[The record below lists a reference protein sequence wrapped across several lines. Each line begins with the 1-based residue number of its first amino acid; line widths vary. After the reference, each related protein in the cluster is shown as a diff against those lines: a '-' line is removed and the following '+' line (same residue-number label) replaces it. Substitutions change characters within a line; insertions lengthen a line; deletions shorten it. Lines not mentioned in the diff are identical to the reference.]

1 VEESNE
7 ENISHIEHSVVA
19 LILSVVNATLAAAR
33 VEAWEGRN
41 PGSIGVLLSSP
52 RWEGWLLRY
61 LELSG
66 VGRLV
71 EGGIEEDE
79 AHAAR
84 MDRWI
89 VWEAEEE
96 GARRSPVL

>member
-1 VEESNE
+1 MLLSAP
-7 ENISHIEHSVVA
+7 A
-19 LILSVVNATLAAAR
+19 LLHCPNATLAAAR

-41 PGSIGVLLSSP
+41 PGSIGILLSSP
-52 RWEGWLLRY
+52 RWEGRLLRY

-66 VGRLV
+66 VGRFV

-96 GARRSPVL
+96 GARRSPIP

>member
-1 VEESNE
+1 LQKHES
-7 ENISHIEHSVVA
+7 
-19 LILSVVNATLAAAR
+19 TLAASR
-33 VEAWEGRN
+33 VELWEGRN
-41 PGSIGVLLSSP
+41 PSSIGVLLSSP
-52 RWEGWLLRY
+52 RWEGRLLRY

-66 VGRLV
+66 VGRFV

-79 AHAAR
+79 AHAAK

>member
-1 VEESNE
+1 MFPLSIEKVTYSQLTLESNRDT
-7 ENISHIEHSVVA
+7 S
-19 LILSVVNATLAAAR
+19 LAAAR

-41 PGSIGVLLSSP
+41 PSSIGVLLSSP
-52 RWEGWLLRY
+52 RWEGRLLRY

-66 VGRLV
+66 VGRFM

-79 AHAAR
+79 AHAAK